1 MGKKKKAPA
10 VPAEDIGPDNPFTT
24 PLSVVKYLKKE
35 VESEVDGFNRELDE
49 DDADIVEAK
58 SYLETAE
65 TEMEEGDLVEA
76 IDFILQANAIT
87 GKLTKRVFYEKD
99 EDDEDEGAAEDE
111 LIFPDDE

>member
-1 MGKKKKAPA
+1 MGKKKM
-10 VPAEDIGPDNPFTT
+10 PAEDIGPDNPFTT
-24 PLSVVKYLKKE
+24 PLSVVKYLKKK

-65 TEMEEGDLVEA
+65 TEMEEGDLMEA

-87 GKLTKRVFYEKD
+87 NKLATKQAFY
-99 EDDEDEGAAEDE
+99 EDEGGVETDEEE
-111 LIFPDDE
+111 LIFPEDE